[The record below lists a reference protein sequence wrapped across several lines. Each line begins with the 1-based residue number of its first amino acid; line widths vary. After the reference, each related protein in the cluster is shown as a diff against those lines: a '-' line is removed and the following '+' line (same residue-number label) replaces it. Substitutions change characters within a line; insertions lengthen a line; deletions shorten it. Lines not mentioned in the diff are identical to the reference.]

1 MLLGEYEYKVDN
13 KGRLPL
19 PTKFRQEFSNGLVL
33 TRGPEPCI
41 FVYTQEEF
49 NKLANTLSSDQIVA
63 KSKMRKLNRSIFG
76 SAFDL
81 SMDGQGRIAIP
92 HSLRES
98 AKIGDAAVIVGAGKW
113 IELWNPDLWKKERT
127 EAEEQ
132 AFQIIE
138 TLEGGQK

>member
-19 PTKFRQEFSNGLVL
+19 PPKFRQEFSAGLVL
-33 TRGPEPCI
+33 TRGLEPCI
-41 FVYTQEEF
+41 FVYTQDEF
-49 NKLANTLSSDQIVA
+49 NKLANTLSSNQIVA

-81 SMDGQGRIAIP
+81 SLDGQGRIAIP

-98 AKIGDAAVIVGAGKW
+98 AKIGDSAVIVGAGKW
-113 IELWNPDLWKKERT
+113 IELWNPDLWNQERKES
-127 EAEEQ
+127 EEQ
-132 AFQIIE
+132 AWQIIE
-138 TLEGGQK
+138 SLEGEQK

>member
-33 TRGPEPCI
+33 IRGMEQCI
-41 FVYTQEEF
+41 LVYTQKEF
-49 NKLANTLSSDQIVA
+49 NKLAEALSSNQA
-63 KSKMRKLNRSIFG
+63 LATSKIRRLNRSIFG

-81 SMDGQGRIAIP
+81 SLDNQGRIAIP
-92 HSLRES
+92 HSLREF
-98 AKIGDAAVIVGAGKW
+98 AKIGDAAIIVGAGNW
-113 IELWNPDLWKKERT
+113 IELWNPDLWKKER
-127 EAEEQ
+127 ADANEQ
-132 AFQIIE
+132 AWQTIE